1 MRKRRADEPTSADG
15 NDLDFILSPGT
26 SLEERTAQSEVLRE
40 RCPLAKGATA
50 PNEPTF
56 WSMMRYRDIVSAAR
70 DTSTFS
76 NGLRVRLEGRRPPL
90 ESDPPEHAQIRKLLT
105 PFFSMKAVNGL
116 EPLSRN
122 LARTLVEPIVEA
134 GGGDLNRSLARPL
147 PTQILLHLI
156 GQPISDWESVKAW
169 SEANRPTNMNDVA
182 GQEEFAAAD
191 RALWDYS
198 RSVIANRVS
207 TPRDPK
213 TDPITALLVGG
224 VDGDRLNVDLA
235 VGVVRLLLA
244 AGHDS
249 TTQSIGLCIAYLAR
263 EPDQQ
268 DRLRHQPEEIS
279 AAIEE
284 ILRMETPVVAM
295 PRIVA
300 RDIDLHGRRLKAGER
315 LMLNW
320 ASANRD
326 PEVFEQ
332 PNEYVLD
339 RSPNRHLVFGS
350 GIHTCIGANLARRE
364 IRVVIEELLAQTRCF
379 EFSEEP
385 MLQHMIHHGFETLP
399 MKVEPA

>member
-26 SLEERTAQSEVLRE
+26 SLEERTAQSEALRE